1 MSSSVGPR
9 GPRPPTVPPPMH
21 ELPDLSHL
29 TEEERN
35 IIMAVMDRQKEEEE
49 KEEAMLKRLHQ
60 QFESYKEQVRK
71 IGEEARRYQGEHKDD
86 APTCGICHKTKFADG
101 CGHLCSYCRTKF
113 CARCGGRVSLRSNN
127 EDKVYRNT
135 VSTHCGSHST
145 VPVRV
150 MWVCNLCRK
159 QQEILTKS
167 GAWFFGSGPQPSPS
181 QDGALSDTATGGSSD
196 APREKKARLQERSR
210 SQTPLSTAAAS
221 SQEISSSSVQSDHR
235 KGAEV
240 SQLAMG
246 LDQKQVSSRSRSEPP
261 RERKKTILVSDQ
273 NGKGI
278 KSERKRVPKSSLQKE
293 GPTDDRERK
302 ERHEG
307 RRLEKGKSQDYPDL
321 QEKLEEGKV
330 PDDEKQR
337 KEDEYHTR
345 YRSDP
350 NLARYPVK
358 PHPEEQQMRM
368 HAKVSKAR
376 HERRHSDVAL
386 PHTEME
392 EAEVPENKLG
402 KRSQLQGT
410 QDRKSLVET
419 QRSYSIDR
427 TGDVRISVSK
437 QLTNHSPPTP
447 RHSPVPI
454 EHVEYKNHD
463 SFKKQSRLDPSSAI
477 LMRKAKREKMETM
490 LRNDSLSSDQ
500 SESVRPSPPKPHR
513 AKRGG
518 KKRQMSVSSSE
529 EEGASTPEYTSC
541 EDVEIESESVSEKGD
556 LDYYW
561 LDPATWHSRETS
573 PISSHPVTW
582 QPSKEGDRL
591 IGRVILNKRTTMPKE
606 SGALLGLKV
615 VGGKMTEL
623 GRLGAFITK
632 VKKGSLADVVGH
644 LRAGDEVLEWNGK
657 PLPGA
662 TNEEVY
668 NIILESKSEPQVEI
682 IVSRPIGHFH
692 QFHSLN
698 SLRHLH
704 KNYYDIPRIPE
715 TSHPPLESSSS
726 SFESQKMERPSIS
739 VISPTSPGALRDAP
753 QVLPGQLSVKL
764 WYDKVGHQLIVNV
777 LQATDLPARVD
788 GRPRNPYVK
797 MYFLPD
803 RSDKSKRRTKTV
815 KKSLE
820 PKWNQTFLYSHVH
833 RRDFR
838 ERMLEITVWD
848 QPRVQEEE
856 SEFLGEILIEL
867 ETALLD
873 DEPHWYK
880 LQTHDESSL
889 PLPQPSPFM
898 PRRHVHGGESTS
910 KKLQRSRPISDSDI
924 SDYDVDDGIGV
935 VPPVGYRSSTRESKS
950 TTLTVPEQQR
960 TTHHRSRSVS
970 PHRGDDQGR
979 TRSRL
984 PNVPLQRSL
993 DEIHQMRRSRSPT
1006 RHHDAS
1012 RIPVDYRSRDM
1023 DSQYLSDQESELL
1036 MLPRAK
1042 RGRSAEC
1049 LHTISELQ
1057 PSLDRARSAS
1067 TNCLRPDT
1075 SLHSPERERGRW
1087 SPSLERRR
1095 PTSPR
1100 IHIQHASPED
1110 DRTRTLDSCIPKQDS
1125 VDHLSAKPGAAQRQ
1139 SRKVER
1145 YSSQKQTRKTSATET
1160 ERGLLPCLSRRGLP
1174 TPRTTEQ
1181 PVIRGKH
1188 HARSRSSE
1196 HSSIRPLCSVHHL
1209 APGGSAPPSPLLT
1222 RIHQQGSP
1230 TQSPPADT
1238 SFGSRRGRQLPQ
1250 VPVRSGSIEQEQ
1262 ETFNSST
1269 KASLVV
1275 EERTRQMK
1283 MKVHRYN
1290 QTSGS
1295 GSSQEHERD
1304 QYTKYNIQTDQYRS
1318 CDNVSAKSSDSD
1330 VSDVSAI
1337 SRTSSASRLSSTSF
1351 MSEQSER
1358 PRGRIST
1365 FTPKMQGRRM
1375 GTSGRITKSTSVSGE
1390 MYKLEHNDGSQS
1402 DTAVG
1407 TVGTGGKKRRSS
1419 LSAKV
1424 VAIVSR
1430 RSRSTSQLSQ
1440 TEAGNKKLKSTI
1452 QRSTETGMAAE
1463 MRSRMVR
1470 QPSRESTDGSIN
1482 SYSSEGNLIFPGV
1495 RLGADSQFSDFLDGL
1510 GPAQLVGRQTLATP
1524 AMGDIQIGMVDKK
1537 GQLEV
1542 EVIRARG
1549 LTQKPGSKSTPAPY
1563 VKVYLLE
1570 NGACIAKKKTR
1581 IARKTLDPLYQQTL
1595 VFDESPQ
1602 GKVLQVIVWG
1612 DYGRMD
1618 HKCFMGVAQILLE
1631 ELDLSSV
1638 VIGWY
1643 KLFPPSSLVDPTLTP
1658 LTRRASQSSLE
1669 SSTGPPCIRS

>member
-1 MSSSVGPR
+1 MCAPGIHVSSEGWEEVRSV
-9 GPRPPTVPPPMH
+9 
-21 ELPDLSHL
+21 DS
-29 TEEERN
+29 EERT
-35 IIMAVMDRQKEEEE
+35 I
-49 KEEAMLKRLHQ
+49 
-60 QFESYKEQVRK
+60 
-71 IGEEARRYQGEHKDD
+71 EARRG
-86 APTCGICHKTKFADG
+86 
-101 CGHLCSYCRTKF
+101 
-113 CARCGGRVSLRSNN
+113 
-127 EDKVYRNT
+127 
-135 VSTHCGSHST
+135 
-145 VPVRV
+145 
-150 MWVCNLCRK
+150 
-159 QQEILTKS
+159 
-167 GAWFFGSGPQPSPS
+167 
-181 QDGALSDTATGGSSD
+181 
-196 APREKKARLQERSR
+196 
-210 SQTPLSTAAAS
+210 
-221 SQEISSSSVQSDHR
+221 
-235 KGAEV
+235 
-240 SQLAMG
+240 
-246 LDQKQVSSRSRSEPP
+246 
-261 RERKKTILVSDQ
+261 
-273 NGKGI
+273 
-278 KSERKRVPKSSLQKE
+278 
-293 GPTDDRERK
+293 
-302 ERHEG
+302 
-307 RRLEKGKSQDYPDL
+307 
-321 QEKLEEGKV
+321 
-330 PDDEKQR
+330 
-337 KEDEYHTR
+337 
-345 YRSDP
+345 
-350 NLARYPVK
+350 
-358 PHPEEQQMRM
+358 
-368 HAKVSKAR
+368 
-376 HERRHSDVAL
+376 VA
-386 PHTEME
+386 
-392 EAEVPENKLG
+392 
-402 KRSQLQGT
+402 
-410 QDRKSLVET
+410 
-419 QRSYSIDR
+419 
-427 TGDVRISVSK
+427 
-437 QLTNHSPPTP
+437 
-447 RHSPVPI
+447 
-454 EHVEYKNHD
+454 
-463 SFKKQSRLDPSSAI
+463 
-477 LMRKAKREKMETM
+477 
-490 LRNDSLSSDQ
+490 
-500 SESVRPSPPKPHR
+500 
-513 AKRGG
+513 
-518 KKRQMSVSSSE
+518 
-529 EEGASTPEYTSC
+529 
-541 EDVEIESESVSEKGD
+541 GD

-615 VGGKMTEL
+615 VGGKMTDL

-682 IVSRPIGHFH
+682 IVSRPIG
-692 QFHSLN
+692 
-698 SLRHLH
+698 
-704 KNYYDIPRIPE
+704 DIPRIPE
-715 TSHPPLESSSS
+715 SSHPPLESSSS

-739 VISPTSPGALRDAP
+739 VISPTSPGALKDAP

-815 KKSLE
+815 KKILE
-820 PKWNQTFLYSHVH
+820 PKWNQTFVYSHVH

-898 PRRHVHGGESTS
+898 PRRHIHGESSS
-910 KKLQRSRPISDSDI
+910 KKLQRSQRISDSDI
-924 SDYDVDDGIGV
+924 SDYEVDDGIGV
-935 VPPVGYRSSTRESKS
+935 VPPVGYRSSARESKS

-970 PHRGDDQGR
+970 PHRGNDQGKP
-979 TRSRL
+979 RSRL

-993 DEIHQMRRSRSPT
+993 DEIHPTRRSRSPT

-1012 RIPVDYRSRDM
+1012 RSPVDHRARDV
-1023 DSQYLSDQESELL
+1023 DSQYLSEQDSELL

-1049 LHTISELQ
+1049 LHTTSELQ
-1057 PSLDRARSAS
+1057 PFLDRARSAS

-1075 SLHSPERERGRW
+1075 SLHSPERERMHR
-1087 SPSLERRR
+1087 
-1095 PTSPR
+1095 
-1100 IHIQHASPED
+1100 
-1110 DRTRTLDSCIPKQDS
+1110 
-1125 VDHLSAKPGAAQRQ
+1125 QR
-1139 SRKVER
+1139 
-1145 YSSQKQTRKTSATET
+1145 
-1160 ERGLLPCLSRRGLP
+1160 
-1174 TPRTTEQ
+1174 
-1181 PVIRGKH
+1181 
-1188 HARSRSSE
+1188 
-1196 HSSIRPLCSVHHL
+1196 
-1209 APGGSAPPSPLLT
+1209 
-1222 RIHQQGSP
+1222 SP

-1238 SFGSRRGRQLPQ
+1238 SFSSRRGRQLPQ

-1262 ETFNSST
+1262 EKYNSST

-1283 MKVHRYN
+1283 MKVHRFK
-1290 QTSGS
+1290 QTTGS
-1295 GSSQEHERD
+1295 GSSQELDRE
-1304 QYTKYNIQTDQYRS
+1304 QYSKYNIHKDQYRS

-1358 PRGRIST
+1358 PRGRISS

-1375 GTSGRITKSTSVSGE
+1375 GTSGRVIMKSTSVSGE
-1390 MYKLEHNDGSQS
+1390 MYILEHNDGSQS

-1407 TVGTGGKKRRSS
+1407 TVGAGGKKRRSS

-1440 TEAGNKKLKSTI
+1440 TESGHKKLKSTI

-1463 MRSRMVR
+1463 MRKMVR

-1524 AMGDIQIGMVDKK
+1524 AMGDIQIGMEDKK

-1542 EVIRARG
+1542 EVIRARS

-1581 IARKTLDPLYQQTL
+1581 IARKTLDPLYQQSL

-1631 ELDLSSV
+1631 ELDLSSM

>member
-1 MSSSVGPR
+1 MSSAVGPR
-9 GPRPPTVPPPMH
+9 GPRPPTVPPPMP

-35 IIMAVMDRQKEEEE
+35 IILAVMDRQKEEEE
-49 KEEAMLKRLHQ
+49 KEEAMLKCVVRDMVKPAACKAPRNVEHQPHQPPPRLHQ

-127 EDKVYRNT
+127 EDKV
-135 VSTHCGSHST
+135 
-145 VPVRV
+145 V

-167 GAWFFGSGPQPSPS
+167 GAWFFGSGPQQPS
-181 QDGALSDTATGGSSD
+181 QDGTLSDTATGAGSE

-210 SQTPLSTAAAS
+210 SQTPLSSAAAS
-221 SQEISSSSVQSDHR
+221 AQDQAAPGAQMDR
-235 KGAEV
+235 TKGAEPAP
-240 SQLAMG
+240 QAG
-246 LDQKQVSSRSRSEPP
+246 GPEQKQASSRSRSEPP
-261 RERKKTILVSDQ
+261 RDRKKTPGLAEQ
-273 NGKGI
+273 NGKGAP
-278 KSERKRVPKSSLQKE
+278 KSERKRAPRTSAPPAE
-293 GPTDDRERK
+293 APAEERERK
-302 ERHEG
+302 ERRES
-307 RRLEKGKSQDYPDL
+307 RRLEKGRSQDYSVVP
-321 QEKLEEGKV
+321 EKREEGPV
-330 PDDEKQR
+330 AEAEKQR
-337 KEDEYHTR
+337 KEEEYQTR

-350 NLARYPVK
+350 NLARYPVQ
-358 PHPEEQQMRM
+358 PPPEEQQMRM
-368 HAKVSKAR
+368 HARVSRAR
-376 HERRHSDVAL
+376 HERRHSDVSL
-386 PHTEME
+386 PRTE
-392 EAEVPENKLG
+392 AAAGPEG
-402 KRSQLQGT
+402 RPGP
-410 QDRKSLVET
+410 RAPHAA
-419 QRSYSIDR
+419 R
-427 TGDVRISVSK
+427 G
-437 QLTNHSPPTP
+437 SPPASP
-447 RHSPVPI
+447 RAYSAERTAEARAPGAPPLADPSPPAPRPGPGPA
-454 EHVEYKNHD
+454 EAPEPLR
-463 SFKKQSRLDPSSAI
+463 KQSRLDPGSAV
-477 LMRKAKREKMETM
+477 LVRKAKREKVETM

-518 KKRQMSVSSSE
+518 KRRQMSVSSSE
-529 EEGASTPEYTSC
+529 EEGVSTPEYTSC
-541 EDVEIESESVSEKGD
+541 EDVELESESVSEKGD

-615 VGGKMTEL
+615 VGGKMTDL

-682 IVSRPIGHFH
+682 IVSRPIG
-692 QFHSLN
+692 
-698 SLRHLH
+698 
-704 KNYYDIPRIPE
+704 DIPRIPE
-715 TSHPPLESSSS
+715 SSHPPLESSSS

-739 VISPTSPGALRDAP
+739 VISPTSPGALKDAP

-777 LQATDLPARVD
+777 LQATDLPPRVD

-815 KKSLE
+815 KKVLE
-820 PKWNQTFLYSHVH
+820 PKWNQTFVYSHVH

-898 PRRHVHGGESTS
+898 PRRHPHGESAS
-910 KKLQRSRPISDSDI
+910 KKLQRSQRISDSDM
-924 SDYDVDDGIGV
+924 SDYEVDDAIGV
-935 VPPVGYRSSTRESKS
+935 VPPVGYRSSTRESKPS
-950 TTLTVPEQQR
+950 TLTVPEQQR

-979 TRSRL
+979 PRSRL

-993 DEIHQMRRSRSPT
+993 DEIHPTRRSRSPT
-1006 RHHDAS
+1006 RHRDAS
-1012 RIPVDYRSRDM
+1012 RSPIDQRIREV
-1023 DSQYLSDQESELL
+1023 DSQCLSEQ
-1036 MLPRAK
+1036 
-1042 RGRSAEC
+1042 
-1049 LHTISELQ
+1049 
-1057 PSLDRARSAS
+1057 DR
-1067 TNCLRPDT
+1067 
-1075 SLHSPERERGRW
+1075 H
-1087 SPSLERRR
+1087 
-1095 PTSPR
+1095 
-1100 IHIQHASPED
+1100 
-1110 DRTRTLDSCIPKQDS
+1110 
-1125 VDHLSAKPGAAQRQ
+1125 
-1139 SRKVER
+1139 SRKSER
-1145 YSSQKQTRKTSATET
+1145 SSLQSQTRKGTASDA
-1160 ERGLLPCLSRRGLP
+1160 ERTHR
-1174 TPRTTEQ
+1174 Q
-1181 PVIRGKH
+1181 V
-1188 HARSRSSE
+1188 
-1196 HSSIRPLCSVHHL
+1196 
-1209 APGGSAPPSPLLT
+1209 
-1222 RIHQQGSP
+1222 SP
-1230 TQSPPADT
+1230 TRSPPTDAAF
-1238 SFGSRRGRQLPQ
+1238 SSRRGRQLPQ
-1250 VPVRSGSIEQEQ
+1250 VPVRSGSIEQE
-1262 ETFNSST
+1262 
-1269 KASLVV
+1269 
-1275 EERTRQMK
+1275 
-1283 MKVHRYN
+1283 
-1290 QTSGS
+1290 SG
-1295 GSSQEHERD
+1295 H
-1304 QYTKYNIQTDQYRS
+1304 
-1318 CDNVSAKSSDSD
+1318 
-1330 VSDVSAI
+1330 
-1337 SRTSSASRLSSTSF
+1337 
-1351 MSEQSER
+1351 
-1358 PRGRIST
+1358 
-1365 FTPKMQGRRM
+1365 
-1375 GTSGRITKSTSVSGE
+1375 
-1390 MYKLEHNDGSQS
+1390 
-1402 DTAVG
+1402 
-1407 TVGTGGKKRRSS
+1407 
-1419 LSAKV
+1419 
-1424 VAIVSR
+1424 
-1430 RSRSTSQLSQ
+1430 
-1440 TEAGNKKLKSTI
+1440 KKLKSTI

-1463 MRSRMVR
+1463 MRKMVR

-1524 AMGDIQIGMVDKK
+1524 AMGDIQIGMEDKK

-1542 EVIRARG
+1542 EVIRARS

-1581 IARKTLDPLYQQTL
+1581 IARKTLDPLYQQSL

-1631 ELDLSSV
+1631 ELDLSSM

>member
-1 MSSSVGPR
+1 MCAPGIHVSSEGWEEVRSV
-9 GPRPPTVPPPMH
+9 
-21 ELPDLSHL
+21 DS
-29 TEEERN
+29 EERT
-35 IIMAVMDRQKEEEE
+35 I
-49 KEEAMLKRLHQ
+49 
-60 QFESYKEQVRK
+60 
-71 IGEEARRYQGEHKDD
+71 EARRG
-86 APTCGICHKTKFADG
+86 
-101 CGHLCSYCRTKF
+101 
-113 CARCGGRVSLRSNN
+113 
-127 EDKVYRNT
+127 
-135 VSTHCGSHST
+135 
-145 VPVRV
+145 
-150 MWVCNLCRK
+150 
-159 QQEILTKS
+159 
-167 GAWFFGSGPQPSPS
+167 
-181 QDGALSDTATGGSSD
+181 
-196 APREKKARLQERSR
+196 
-210 SQTPLSTAAAS
+210 
-221 SQEISSSSVQSDHR
+221 
-235 KGAEV
+235 
-240 SQLAMG
+240 
-246 LDQKQVSSRSRSEPP
+246 
-261 RERKKTILVSDQ
+261 
-273 NGKGI
+273 
-278 KSERKRVPKSSLQKE
+278 
-293 GPTDDRERK
+293 
-302 ERHEG
+302 
-307 RRLEKGKSQDYPDL
+307 
-321 QEKLEEGKV
+321 
-330 PDDEKQR
+330 
-337 KEDEYHTR
+337 
-345 YRSDP
+345 
-350 NLARYPVK
+350 
-358 PHPEEQQMRM
+358 
-368 HAKVSKAR
+368 
-376 HERRHSDVAL
+376 VA
-386 PHTEME
+386 
-392 EAEVPENKLG
+392 
-402 KRSQLQGT
+402 
-410 QDRKSLVET
+410 
-419 QRSYSIDR
+419 
-427 TGDVRISVSK
+427 
-437 QLTNHSPPTP
+437 
-447 RHSPVPI
+447 
-454 EHVEYKNHD
+454 
-463 SFKKQSRLDPSSAI
+463 
-477 LMRKAKREKMETM
+477 
-490 LRNDSLSSDQ
+490 
-500 SESVRPSPPKPHR
+500 
-513 AKRGG
+513 
-518 KKRQMSVSSSE
+518 
-529 EEGASTPEYTSC
+529 
-541 EDVEIESESVSEKGD
+541 GD

-615 VGGKMTEL
+615 VGGKMTDL

-682 IVSRPIGHFH
+682 IVSRPIG
-692 QFHSLN
+692 
-698 SLRHLH
+698 
-704 KNYYDIPRIPE
+704 DIPRIPE
-715 TSHPPLESSSS
+715 SSHPPLESSSS

-739 VISPTSPGALRDAP
+739 VISPTSPGALKDAP

-815 KKSLE
+815 KKILE
-820 PKWNQTFLYSHVH
+820 PKWNQTFVYSHVH

-898 PRRHVHGGESTS
+898 PRRHIHGESSS
-910 KKLQRSRPISDSDI
+910 KKLQRSQRISDSDI
-924 SDYDVDDGIGV
+924 SDYEVDDGIGV
-935 VPPVGYRSSTRESKS
+935 VPPGYRSSARESKS

-970 PHRGDDQGR
+970 PHRGNDQGKP
-979 TRSRL
+979 RSRL

-993 DEIHQMRRSRSPT
+993 DEIHPTRRSRSPT

-1012 RIPVDYRSRDM
+1012 RSPVDHRARDV
-1023 DSQYLSDQESELL
+1023 DSQYLSEQDSELL

-1049 LHTISELQ
+1049 LHTTSELQ
-1057 PSLDRARSAS
+1057 PFLDRARSAS

-1087 SPSLERRR
+1087 SPSLDRRR
-1095 PTSPR
+1095 PPSPR
-1100 IHIQHASPED
+1100 IQIQHASPEN
-1110 DRTRTLDSCIPKQDS
+1110 DR
-1125 VDHLSAKPGAAQRQ
+1125 H
-1139 SRKVER
+1139 SRKSER
-1145 YSSQKQTRKTSATET
+1145 SSIQKQTRKSTTSDA
-1160 ERGLLPCLSRRGLP
+1160 ERMHRQR
-1174 TPRTTEQ
+1174 
-1181 PVIRGKH
+1181 
-1188 HARSRSSE
+1188 
-1196 HSSIRPLCSVHHL
+1196 
-1209 APGGSAPPSPLLT
+1209 
-1222 RIHQQGSP
+1222 SP

-1238 SFGSRRGRQLPQ
+1238 SFSSRRGRQLPQ
-1250 VPVRSGSIEQEQ
+1250 VPVRSGSIEQE
-1262 ETFNSST
+1262 
-1269 KASLVV
+1269 
-1275 EERTRQMK
+1275 
-1283 MKVHRYN
+1283 
-1290 QTSGS
+1290 SG
-1295 GSSQEHERD
+1295 H
-1304 QYTKYNIQTDQYRS
+1304 
-1318 CDNVSAKSSDSD
+1318 
-1330 VSDVSAI
+1330 
-1337 SRTSSASRLSSTSF
+1337 
-1351 MSEQSER
+1351 
-1358 PRGRIST
+1358 
-1365 FTPKMQGRRM
+1365 
-1375 GTSGRITKSTSVSGE
+1375 
-1390 MYKLEHNDGSQS
+1390 
-1402 DTAVG
+1402 
-1407 TVGTGGKKRRSS
+1407 
-1419 LSAKV
+1419 
-1424 VAIVSR
+1424 
-1430 RSRSTSQLSQ
+1430 
-1440 TEAGNKKLKSTI
+1440 KKLKSTI

-1463 MRSRMVR
+1463 MRKMVR

-1524 AMGDIQIGMVDKK
+1524 AMGDIQIGMEDKK

-1542 EVIRARG
+1542 EVIRARS

-1581 IARKTLDPLYQQTL
+1581 IARKTLDPLYQQSL

-1631 ELDLSSV
+1631 ELDLSSM

>member
-1 MSSSVGPR
+1 MR
-9 GPRPPTVPPPMH
+9 
-21 ELPDLSHL
+21 
-29 TEEERN
+29 
-35 IIMAVMDRQKEEEE
+35 AVN
-49 KEEAMLKRLHQ
+49 
-60 QFESYKEQVRK
+60 S
-71 IGEEARRYQGEHKDD
+71 
-86 APTCGICHKTKFADG
+86 
-101 CGHLCSYCRTKF
+101 
-113 CARCGGRVSLRSNN
+113 
-127 EDKVYRNT
+127 
-135 VSTHCGSHST
+135 
-145 VPVRV
+145 
-150 MWVCNLCRK
+150 
-159 QQEILTKS
+159 
-167 GAWFFGSGPQPSPS
+167 
-181 QDGALSDTATGGSSD
+181 
-196 APREKKARLQERSR
+196 
-210 SQTPLSTAAAS
+210 
-221 SQEISSSSVQSDHR
+221 
-235 KGAEV
+235 
-240 SQLAMG
+240 
-246 LDQKQVSSRSRSEPP
+246 
-261 RERKKTILVSDQ
+261 
-273 NGKGI
+273 
-278 KSERKRVPKSSLQKE
+278 KE
-293 GPTDDRERK
+293 G
-302 ERHEG
+302 
-307 RRLEKGKSQDYPDL
+307 S
-321 QEKLEEGKV
+321 V
-330 PDDEKQR
+330 
-337 KEDEYHTR
+337 
-345 YRSDP
+345 
-350 NLARYPVK
+350 
-358 PHPEEQQMRM
+358 
-368 HAKVSKAR
+368 
-376 HERRHSDVAL
+376 
-386 PHTEME
+386 
-392 EAEVPENKLG
+392 EAW
-402 KRSQLQGT
+402 
-410 QDRKSLVET
+410 
-419 QRSYSIDR
+419 R
-427 TGDVRISVSK
+427 TG
-437 QLTNHSPPTP
+437 
-447 RHSPVPI
+447 
-454 EHVEYKNHD
+454 
-463 SFKKQSRLDPSSAI
+463 A
-477 LMRKAKREKMETM
+477 
-490 LRNDSLSSDQ
+490 
-500 SESVRPSPPKPHR
+500 
-513 AKRGG
+513 
-518 KKRQMSVSSSE
+518 
-529 EEGASTPEYTSC
+529 
-541 EDVEIESESVSEKGD
+541 GD

-615 VGGKMTEL
+615 VGGKMTDL

-682 IVSRPIGHFH
+682 IVSRPIG
-692 QFHSLN
+692 
-698 SLRHLH
+698 
-704 KNYYDIPRIPE
+704 DIPRIPE
-715 TSHPPLESSSS
+715 SSHPPLESSSS

-739 VISPTSPGALRDAP
+739 VISPTSPGALKDAP

-777 LQATDLPARVD
+777 LQATDLPPRVD

-815 KKSLE
+815 KKVLE
-820 PKWNQTFLYSHVH
+820 PKWNQTFVYSHVH

-898 PRRHVHGGESTS
+898 PRRHPHGESAS
-910 KKLQRSRPISDSDI
+910 KKLQRSQRISDSDM
-924 SDYDVDDGIGV
+924 SDYEVDDAIGV
-935 VPPVGYRSSTRESKS
+935 VPPGYRSSTRESKPS
-950 TTLTVPEQQR
+950 TLTVPEQQR

-979 TRSRL
+979 PRSRL

-993 DEIHQMRRSRSPT
+993 DEIHPTRRSRSPT
-1006 RHHDAS
+1006 RHRDAS
-1012 RIPVDYRSRDM
+1012 RSPIDQRIREV
-1023 DSQYLSDQESELL
+1023 DSQCLSEQ
-1036 MLPRAK
+1036 
-1042 RGRSAEC
+1042 
-1049 LHTISELQ
+1049 
-1057 PSLDRARSAS
+1057 DRTHR
-1067 TNCLRPDT
+1067 
-1075 SLHSPERERGRW
+1075 
-1087 SPSLERRR
+1087 
-1095 PTSPR
+1095 
-1100 IHIQHASPED
+1100 QASP
-1110 DRTRTLDSCIPKQDS
+1110 TR
-1125 VDHLSAKPGAAQRQ
+1125 
-1139 SRKVER
+1139 
-1145 YSSQKQTRKTSATET
+1145 
-1160 ERGLLPCLSRRGLP
+1160 
-1174 TPRTTEQ
+1174 
-1181 PVIRGKH
+1181 
-1188 HARSRSSE
+1188 
-1196 HSSIRPLCSVHHL
+1196 
-1209 APGGSAPPSPLLT
+1209 
-1222 RIHQQGSP
+1222 
-1230 TQSPPADT
+1230 SPPTDAAF
-1238 SFGSRRGRQLPQ
+1238 SSRRGRQLPQ
-1250 VPVRSGSIEQEQ
+1250 VPVRSGSIEQ
-1262 ETFNSST
+1262 
-1269 KASLVV
+1269 ASLVV

-1283 MKVHRYN
+1283 MKVHRFK
-1290 QTSGS
+1290 QTTGS
-1295 GSSQEHERD
+1295 GSSQELDRE
-1304 QYTKYNIQTDQYRS
+1304 QYSKYSAHTDQYRS
-1318 CDNVSAKSSDSD
+1318 CDNVSARSSDSD
-1330 VSDVSAI
+1330 VSDASAV

-1351 MSEQSER
+1351 LSEQSER
-1358 PRGRIST
+1358 PRGRI
-1365 FTPKMQGRRM
+1365 RRM
-1375 GTSGRITKSTSVSGE
+1375 GTSGRAITKSTSMSGE
-1390 MYKLEHNDGSQS
+1390 MYTLEHNDGSQS

-1407 TVGTGGKKRRSS
+1407 TVGAGGKKRRSS

-1440 TEAGNKKLKSTI
+1440 TESGHKKLKSTI

-1463 MRSRMVR
+1463 MRKMVR

-1524 AMGDIQIGMVDKK
+1524 AMGDIQIGMEDKK

-1542 EVIRARG
+1542 EVIRARS

-1581 IARKTLDPLYQQTL
+1581 IARKTLDPLYQQSL

-1631 ELDLSSV
+1631 ELDLSSM

>member
-9 GPRPPTVPPPMH
+9 GPRPPTVPPPMQ

-127 EDKVYRNT
+127 
-135 VSTHCGSHST
+135 
-145 VPVRV
+145 V

-210 SQTPLSTAAAS
+210 SQTPLSTATAS
-221 SQEISSSSVQSDHR
+221 SQEISSSVQSDRR

-240 SQLAMG
+240 SQPAMG

-261 RERKKTILVSDQ
+261 RERKKTILASDQ
-273 NGKGI
+273 NGKGL

-293 GPTDDRERK
+293 GPADDRERK

-321 QEKLEEGKV
+321 PEKLEEGKV

-392 EAEVPENKLG
+392 EAEVLENKLG

-682 IVSRPIGHFH
+682 IVSRPIG
-692 QFHSLN
+692 
-698 SLRHLH
+698 
-704 KNYYDIPRIPE
+704 DIPRIPE

-777 LQATDLPARVD
+777 LQATDLPPRVD

-820 PKWNQTFLYSHVH
+820 PKWNQTFIYSHVH

-935 VPPVGYRSSTRESKS
+935 VPPGYRSSTRESKS

-984 PNVPLQRSL
+984 PHVPLQRSL

-1012 RIPVDYRSRDM
+1012 RTSVDYRSRDM

-1049 LHTISELQ
+1049 LHTISSIRHYKTLPPKMPLLENGTHWNLYSSTLPACAKTKSVIRQDISVLRDCLNSQIPKFGDDQLVSELQ

-1110 DRTRTLDSCIPKQDS
+1110 DRTRTLESCIPEQDS

-1145 YSSQKQTRKTSATET
+1145 YSSQKQTRKGSATET
-1160 ERGLLPCLSRRGLP
+1160 ER
-1174 TPRTTEQ
+1174 
-1181 PVIRGKH
+1181 VY
-1188 HARSRSSE
+1188 
-1196 HSSIRPLCSVHHL
+1196 
-1209 APGGSAPPSPLLT
+1209 
-1222 RIHQQGSP
+1222 QQRSP

-1238 SFGSRRGRQLPQ
+1238 SFSSRRGRQLPQ

-1262 ETFNSST
+1262 ETLYSST

-1275 EERTRQMK
+1275 EERARQMK

-1295 GSSQEHERD
+1295 GSSQEHERE

-1407 TVGTGGKKRRSS
+1407 MVGTGGKKRRSS
-1419 LSAKV
+1419 FSAKV

-1440 TEAGNKKLKSTI
+1440 TESGNKKLKSTI

-1570 NGACIAKKKTR
+1570 NGTCIAKKKTR

>member
-1 MSSSVGPR
+1 MCAPGTPGSPG
-9 GPRPPTVPPPMH
+9 GW
-21 ELPDLSHL
+21 
-29 TEEERN
+29 EE
-35 IIMAVMDRQKEEEE
+35 
-49 KEEAMLKRLHQ
+49 
-60 QFESYKEQVRK
+60 VR
-71 IGEEARRYQGEHKDD
+71 
-86 APTCGICHKTKFADG
+86 
-101 CGHLCSYCRTKF
+101 
-113 CARCGGRVSLRSNN
+113 
-127 EDKVYRNT
+127 
-135 VSTHCGSHST
+135 
-145 VPVRV
+145 
-150 MWVCNLCRK
+150 
-159 QQEILTKS
+159 
-167 GAWFFGSGPQPSPS
+167 
-181 QDGALSDTATGGSSD
+181 
-196 APREKKARLQERSR
+196 
-210 SQTPLSTAAAS
+210 
-221 SQEISSSSVQSDHR
+221 
-235 KGAEV
+235 
-240 SQLAMG
+240 
-246 LDQKQVSSRSRSEPP
+246 
-261 RERKKTILVSDQ
+261 
-273 NGKGI
+273 
-278 KSERKRVPKSSLQKE
+278 
-293 GPTDDRERK
+293 
-302 ERHEG
+302 
-307 RRLEKGKSQDYPDL
+307 
-321 QEKLEEGKV
+321 
-330 PDDEKQR
+330 
-337 KEDEYHTR
+337 
-345 YRSDP
+345 
-350 NLARYPVK
+350 
-358 PHPEEQQMRM
+358 
-368 HAKVSKAR
+368 
-376 HERRHSDVAL
+376 
-386 PHTEME
+386 
-392 EAEVPENKLG
+392 
-402 KRSQLQGT
+402 
-410 QDRKSLVET
+410 
-419 QRSYSIDR
+419 SID
-427 TGDVRISVSK
+427 
-437 QLTNHSPPTP
+437 
-447 RHSPVPI
+447 
-454 EHVEYKNHD
+454 
-463 SFKKQSRLDPSSAI
+463 
-477 LMRKAKREKMETM
+477 
-490 LRNDSLSSDQ
+490 
-500 SESVRPSPPKPHR
+500 
-513 AKRGG
+513 
-518 KKRQMSVSSSE
+518 SE
-529 EEGASTPEYTSC
+529 EEAIQARRAGT
-541 EDVEIESESVSEKGD
+541 GD

-615 VGGKMTEL
+615 VGGKMTDL

-682 IVSRPIGHFH
+682 IVSRPIG
-692 QFHSLN
+692 
-698 SLRHLH
+698 
-704 KNYYDIPRIPE
+704 DIPRIPE
-715 TSHPPLESSSS
+715 SSHPPLESSSS

-739 VISPTSPGALRDAP
+739 VISPTSPGALKDAP

-777 LQATDLPARVD
+777 LQAADLPSRVD

-815 KKSLE
+815 KKVLE
-820 PKWNQTFLYSHVH
+820 PKWNQTFVYSHVH

-898 PRRHVHGGESTS
+898 PRRHIHGESSS
-910 KKLQRSRPISDSDI
+910 KKLQRSQRISDSDI
-924 SDYDVDDGIGV
+924 SDYEVDDGIGV
-935 VPPVGYRSSTRESKS
+935 VPPGYRPSAREGKS

-979 TRSRL
+979 PRSRL

-993 DEIHQMRRSRSPT
+993 DEIHPTRRSRSPT

-1012 RIPVDYRSRDM
+1012 RIPVDHRSRDV
-1023 DSQYLSDQESELL
+1023 DSQYLSEQDSELL

-1049 LHTISELQ
+1049 LHTTSELQ

-1075 SLHSPERERGRW
+1075 SLHSPERERTHR
-1087 SPSLERRR
+1087 
-1095 PTSPR
+1095 
-1100 IHIQHASPED
+1100 
-1110 DRTRTLDSCIPKQDS
+1110 
-1125 VDHLSAKPGAAQRQ
+1125 
-1139 SRKVER
+1139 
-1145 YSSQKQTRKTSATET
+1145 
-1160 ERGLLPCLSRRGLP
+1160 
-1174 TPRTTEQ
+1174 
-1181 PVIRGKH
+1181 
-1188 HARSRSSE
+1188 
-1196 HSSIRPLCSVHHL
+1196 
-1209 APGGSAPPSPLLT
+1209 
-1222 RIHQQGSP
+1222 QGSP
-1230 TQSPPADT
+1230 PHSPPADPT
-1238 SFGSRRGRQLPQ
+1238 FGSRRGRQLPQ
-1250 VPVRSGSIEQEQ
+1250 VPVRSGSIEQE
-1262 ETFNSST
+1262 
-1269 KASLVV
+1269 
-1275 EERTRQMK
+1275 
-1283 MKVHRYN
+1283 
-1290 QTSGS
+1290 SG
-1295 GSSQEHERD
+1295 H
-1304 QYTKYNIQTDQYRS
+1304 
-1318 CDNVSAKSSDSD
+1318 
-1330 VSDVSAI
+1330 
-1337 SRTSSASRLSSTSF
+1337 
-1351 MSEQSER
+1351 
-1358 PRGRIST
+1358 
-1365 FTPKMQGRRM
+1365 
-1375 GTSGRITKSTSVSGE
+1375 
-1390 MYKLEHNDGSQS
+1390 
-1402 DTAVG
+1402 
-1407 TVGTGGKKRRSS
+1407 
-1419 LSAKV
+1419 
-1424 VAIVSR
+1424 
-1430 RSRSTSQLSQ
+1430 
-1440 TEAGNKKLKSTI
+1440 KKLKSTI

-1463 MRSRMVR
+1463 MRKMVR

-1524 AMGDIQIGMVDKK
+1524 AMGDIQIGMEDKK

-1542 EVIRARG
+1542 EVIRARS

-1581 IARKTLDPLYQQTL
+1581 IARKTLDPLYQQSL

-1631 ELDLSSV
+1631 ELDLSSM

>member
-9 GPRPPTVPPPMH
+9 GPRPPTVPPPMQ

-127 EDKVYRNT
+127 EDKV
-135 VSTHCGSHST
+135 
-145 VPVRV
+145 V

-181 QDGALSDTATGGSSD
+181 QDGTLSDTATGASSD
-196 APREKKARLQERSR
+196 VPREKKARLQERSR
-210 SQTPLSTAAAS
+210 SQTPLSTATAS
-221 SQEISSSSVQSDHR
+221 PQETTPSSVQSDRR

-240 SQLAMG
+240 SQPAMG

-261 RERKKTILVSDQ
+261 RERKKTLLASDQ
-273 NGKGI
+273 NGKGV
-278 KSERKRVPKSSLQKE
+278 KSERKRVPKSSVQKE
-293 GPTDDRERK
+293 GPADDRERK
-302 ERHEG
+302 ERHES
-307 RRLEKGKSQDYPDL
+307 RRLEKVKSQDYPDL
-321 QEKLEEGKV
+321 PEKLEEGKV

-350 NLARYPVK
+350 NLARYPIK

-392 EAEVPENKLG
+392 EAEVPENNLG

-682 IVSRPIGHFH
+682 IVSRPIG
-692 QFHSLN
+692 
-698 SLRHLH
+698 
-704 KNYYDIPRIPE
+704 DIPRIPE
-715 TSHPPLESSSS
+715 SSHPPLESSSS

-777 LQATDLPARVD
+777 LQATDLPPRVD

-898 PRRHVHGGESTS
+898 PRRHVHGGESSS

-935 VPPVGYRSSTRESKS
+935 VPPAYRSSARESKS

-970 PHRGDDQGR
+970 PHRGEDQGR

-1012 RIPVDYRSRDM
+1012 RSPADYRSRDM

-1075 SLHSPERERGRW
+1075 SLHSPERER
-1087 SPSLERRR
+1087 
-1095 PTSPR
+1095 
-1100 IHIQHASPED
+1100 
-1110 DRTRTLDSCIPKQDS
+1110 
-1125 VDHLSAKPGAAQRQ
+1125 Q

-1145 YSSQKQTRKTSATET
+1145 YSSQKQTRKGSTTET

-1174 TPRTTEQ
+1174 APRTTEQ

-1188 HARSRSSE
+1188 HTRSRSSE

-1238 SFGSRRGRQLPQ
+1238 SFSSRRGRQLPQ
-1250 VPVRSGSIEQEQ
+1250 VPVRSGSIEQE
-1262 ETFNSST
+1262 S
-1269 KASLVV
+1269 
-1275 EERTRQMK
+1275 
-1283 MKVHRYN
+1283 
-1290 QTSGS
+1290 
-1295 GSSQEHERD
+1295 
-1304 QYTKYNIQTDQYRS
+1304 
-1318 CDNVSAKSSDSD
+1318 
-1330 VSDVSAI
+1330 
-1337 SRTSSASRLSSTSF
+1337 
-1351 MSEQSER
+1351 
-1358 PRGRIST
+1358 
-1365 FTPKMQGRRM
+1365 
-1375 GTSGRITKSTSVSGE
+1375 
-1390 MYKLEHNDGSQS
+1390 
-1402 DTAVG
+1402 
-1407 TVGTGGKKRRSS
+1407 
-1419 LSAKV
+1419 
-1424 VAIVSR
+1424 
-1430 RSRSTSQLSQ
+1430 
-1440 TEAGNKKLKSTI
+1440 GNKKLKSTI

>member
-1 MSSSVGPR
+1 MSSAVGPR
-9 GPRPPTVPPPMH
+9 GPRPPTVPPPMQ

-49 KEEAMLKRLHQ
+49 KEEAMLKCVVRDMAKPAACQTPRNAESQPPQPPLNIFRCVCVPRKPSSEEGGPERNWRLHQ

-127 EDKVYRNT
+127 EDKV
-135 VSTHCGSHST
+135 
-145 VPVRV
+145 V

-167 GAWFFGSGPQPSPS
+167 GAWFFGSGPQQPS
-181 QDGALSDTATGGSSD
+181 QDGTLSDTATGAGSEV
-196 APREKKARLQERSR
+196 PREKKARLQERSR

-221 SQEISSSSVQSDHR
+221 SQDTASPGAQVDRS
-235 KGAEV
+235 KGAEP
-240 SQLAMG
+240 SQQAVG
-246 LDQKQVSSRSRSEPP
+246 PDQKQTSRSRSEPP
-261 RERKKTILVSDQ
+261 RERKKAPGLSEQ
-273 NGKGI
+273 NGKGGL
-278 KSERKRVPKSSLQKE
+278 KSERKRVPKSAVQPGE
-293 GPTDDRERK
+293 GTAEERERK
-302 ERHEG
+302 ERRET
-307 RRLEKGKSQDYPDL
+307 RRLEKGRSQDYPDRP
-321 QEKLEEGKV
+321 EKREDGRAAE
-330 PDDEKQR
+330 DEKQR
-337 KEDEYHTR
+337 KEEEYQTR

-358 PHPEEQQMRM
+358 PPPEEQQMRM
-368 HAKVSKAR
+368 HARVSRAR

-386 PHTEME
+386 PHTEAAAAPA
-392 EAEVPENKLG
+392 EATAGKRAPAATRASPPESPRARAPAAQPPAEHGPLAPRPVPGPAEPPEPRVPEPLRK
-402 KRSQLQGT
+402 QG
-410 QDRKSLVET
+410 
-419 QRSYSIDR
+419 
-427 TGDVRISVSK
+427 
-437 QLTNHSPPTP
+437 
-447 RHSPVPI
+447 
-454 EHVEYKNHD
+454 
-463 SFKKQSRLDPSSAI
+463 RLDPGSAV
-477 LMRKAKREKMETM
+477 LLRKAKREKAESM

-513 AKRGG
+513 PKRGG
-518 KKRQMSVSSSE
+518 KRRQMSVSSSE
-529 EEGASTPEYTSC
+529 EEGVSTPEYTSC
-541 EDVEIESESVSEKGD
+541 EDVELESESVSEKGD

-615 VGGKMTEL
+615 VGGKMTDL

-682 IVSRPIGHFH
+682 IVSRPIG
-692 QFHSLN
+692 
-698 SLRHLH
+698 
-704 KNYYDIPRIPE
+704 DIPRIPE
-715 TSHPPLESSSS
+715 SSHPPLESSSS

-739 VISPTSPGALRDAP
+739 VISPTSPGALKDAP

-777 LQATDLPARVD
+777 LQATDLPPRGD

-815 KKSLE
+815 KKILE
-820 PKWNQTFLYSHVH
+820 PKWNQTFVYSHVH

-889 PLPQPSPFM
+889 PLPHPSPFL
-898 PRRHVHGGESTS
+898 PRRHIHGESSS
-910 KKLQRSRPISDSDI
+910 KKLQRSQRISDSDI
-924 SDYDVDDGIGV
+924 SDYEVDDGIGV
-935 VPPVGYRSSTRESKS
+935 VPPVGYRSSARESKA

-979 TRSRL
+979 PRSRL

-993 DEIHQMRRSRSPT
+993 DEIHPTRRSRSPT

-1012 RIPVDYRSRDM
+1012 RSPVDHRSRHM
-1023 DSQYLSDQESELL
+1023 ESQYSSEQDSELL

-1049 LHTISELQ
+1049 LHTTSELQ
-1057 PSLDRARSAS
+1057 PSLGRAKSAS

-1075 SLHSPERERGRW
+1075 SLHSPERERTHR
-1087 SPSLERRR
+1087 
-1095 PTSPR
+1095 
-1100 IHIQHASPED
+1100 
-1110 DRTRTLDSCIPKQDS
+1110 
-1125 VDHLSAKPGAAQRQ
+1125 
-1139 SRKVER
+1139 
-1145 YSSQKQTRKTSATET
+1145 
-1160 ERGLLPCLSRRGLP
+1160 
-1174 TPRTTEQ
+1174 
-1181 PVIRGKH
+1181 
-1188 HARSRSSE
+1188 
-1196 HSSIRPLCSVHHL
+1196 
-1209 APGGSAPPSPLLT
+1209 
-1222 RIHQQGSP
+1222 QGSP
-1230 TQSPPADT
+1230 TRSPPADT
-1238 SFGSRRGRQLPQ
+1238 SFSSRRGRQLPQ
-1250 VPVRSGSIEQEQ
+1250 VPVRSGSIEQ
-1262 ETFNSST
+1262 
-1269 KASLVV
+1269 ASLVV

-1283 MKVHRYN
+1283 MKVHRFK
-1290 QTSGS
+1290 QTAGS
-1295 GSSQEHERD
+1295 GSSQELDRE
-1304 QYTKYNIQTDQYRS
+1304 QYSKYNIHKDQYRS

-1358 PRGRIST
+1358 PRGRISS

-1375 GTSGRITKSTSVSGE
+1375 GTSGRAIIKSTSVSGE
-1390 MYKLEHNDGSQS
+1390 MYTLEHNDGSQS

-1407 TVGTGGKKRRSS
+1407 TVGAGGKKRRSS

-1440 TEAGNKKLKSTI
+1440 TESGHKKLKSTI

-1463 MRSRMVR
+1463 MRKMVR

-1495 RLGADSQFSDFLDGL
+1495 RVGPDSQFSDFLDGL

-1524 AMGDIQIGMVDKK
+1524 AMGDIQIGMEDKK

-1542 EVIRARG
+1542 EVIRARS

-1581 IARKTLDPLYQQTL
+1581 IARKTLDPLYQQSL

-1631 ELDLSSV
+1631 ELDLSSM

-1669 SSTGPPCIRS
+1669 SSSGPPCIRS

>member
-9 GPRPPTVPPPMH
+9 GPRPPTVPPPMQ

-127 EDKVYRNT
+127 EDKV
-135 VSTHCGSHST
+135 
-145 VPVRV
+145 V

-181 QDGALSDTATGGSSD
+181 QDGTLSDTATGGSSD

-221 SQEISSSSVQSDHR
+221 SQEISSSSVQSDRR

-240 SQLAMG
+240 SQPAMG
-246 LDQKQVSSRSRSEPP
+246 VDQKQASSRSRSEPP
-261 RERKKTILVSDQ
+261 RERKKTISVSDQ
-273 NGKGI
+273 NGKVI

-293 GPTDDRERK
+293 GPADDRERK

-307 RRLEKGKSQDYPDL
+307 RRLEKGKSQDLP
-321 QEKLEEGKV
+321 EKLEEGKV
-330 PDDEKQR
+330 PDDETQT

-386 PHTEME
+386 AHTEME

-682 IVSRPIGHFH
+682 IVSRPIG
-692 QFHSLN
+692 
-698 SLRHLH
+698 
-704 KNYYDIPRIPE
+704 DIPRIPE

-739 VISPTSPGALRDAP
+739 VISPTSPGTLRDAP

-777 LQATDLPARVD
+777 LQATDLPPRVD

-848 QPRVQEEE
+848 QPRIQEEE

-898 PRRHVHGGESTS
+898 PRRHIHGGESTS

-1012 RIPVDYRSRDM
+1012 RTPADYRSRDM

-1049 LHTISELQ
+1049 LHTISSTLPACAKTKSVIRQDISLLRDCLNSRILKFGDDLLVSELQ

-1110 DRTRTLDSCIPKQDS
+1110 DR
-1125 VDHLSAKPGAAQRQ
+1125 Q

-1145 YSSQKQTRKTSATET
+1145 YSSQKQTRKVSATET
-1160 ERGLLPCLSRRGLP
+1160 ERGLLPCVSRRGLP
-1174 TPRTTEQ
+1174 TPRTTEH

-1188 HARSRSSE
+1188 HTRSRSSE

-1238 SFGSRRGRQLPQ
+1238 SFSSRRGRQLPQ
-1250 VPVRSGSIEQEQ
+1250 VPVRSGSIEQEG
-1262 ETFNSST
+1262 
-1269 KASLVV
+1269 
-1275 EERTRQMK
+1275 
-1283 MKVHRYN
+1283 
-1290 QTSGS
+1290 GS
-1295 GSSQEHERD
+1295 
-1304 QYTKYNIQTDQYRS
+1304 
-1318 CDNVSAKSSDSD
+1318 
-1330 VSDVSAI
+1330 
-1337 SRTSSASRLSSTSF
+1337 
-1351 MSEQSER
+1351 
-1358 PRGRIST
+1358 
-1365 FTPKMQGRRM
+1365 
-1375 GTSGRITKSTSVSGE
+1375 
-1390 MYKLEHNDGSQS
+1390 
-1402 DTAVG
+1402 
-1407 TVGTGGKKRRSS
+1407 
-1419 LSAKV
+1419 
-1424 VAIVSR
+1424 
-1430 RSRSTSQLSQ
+1430 
-1440 TEAGNKKLKSTI
+1440 KKLKSTI

>member
-1 MSSSVGPR
+1 MC
-9 GPRPPTVPPPMH
+9 
-21 ELPDLSHL
+21 
-29 TEEERN
+29 
-35 IIMAVMDRQKEEEE
+35 
-49 KEEAMLKRLHQ
+49 
-60 QFESYKEQVRK
+60 
-71 IGEEARRYQGEHKDD
+71 
-86 APTCGICHKTKFADG
+86 APG
-101 CGHLCSYCRTKF
+101 
-113 CARCGGRVSLRSNN
+113 
-127 EDKVYRNT
+127 
-135 VSTHCGSHST
+135 
-145 VPVRV
+145 VPVSPEVWEEVR
-150 MWVCNLCRK
+150 
-159 QQEILTKS
+159 S
-167 GAWFFGSGPQPSPS
+167 AGS
-181 QDGALSDTATGGSSD
+181 
-196 APREKKARLQERSR
+196 
-210 SQTPLSTAAAS
+210 
-221 SQEISSSSVQSDHR
+221 
-235 KGAEV
+235 
-240 SQLAMG
+240 
-246 LDQKQVSSRSRSEPP
+246 
-261 RERKKTILVSDQ
+261 
-273 NGKGI
+273 
-278 KSERKRVPKSSLQKE
+278 
-293 GPTDDRERK
+293 
-302 ERHEG
+302 
-307 RRLEKGKSQDYPDL
+307 
-321 QEKLEEGKV
+321 
-330 PDDEKQR
+330 
-337 KEDEYHTR
+337 
-345 YRSDP
+345 
-350 NLARYPVK
+350 
-358 PHPEEQQMRM
+358 
-368 HAKVSKAR
+368 
-376 HERRHSDVAL
+376 
-386 PHTEME
+386 
-392 EAEVPENKLG
+392 
-402 KRSQLQGT
+402 
-410 QDRKSLVET
+410 
-419 QRSYSIDR
+419 
-427 TGDVRISVSK
+427 
-437 QLTNHSPPTP
+437 
-447 RHSPVPI
+447 
-454 EHVEYKNHD
+454 
-463 SFKKQSRLDPSSAI
+463 
-477 LMRKAKREKMETM
+477 
-490 LRNDSLSSDQ
+490 
-500 SESVRPSPPKPHR
+500 
-513 AKRGG
+513 
-518 KKRQMSVSSSE
+518 
-529 EEGASTPEYTSC
+529 EEGA
-541 EDVEIESESVSEKGD
+541 IEARQAGAGD

-561 LDPATWHSRETS
+561 LDPATWHSREAS

-615 VGGKMTEL
+615 VGGKMTDL

-682 IVSRPIGHFH
+682 IVSRPIG
-692 QFHSLN
+692 
-698 SLRHLH
+698 
-704 KNYYDIPRIPE
+704 DIPRIPE
-715 TSHPPLESSSS
+715 SSHPPLESSSS

-739 VISPTSPGALRDAP
+739 VISPTSPGALKDAP

-777 LQATDLPARVD
+777 LQATDLPPRVD

-815 KKSLE
+815 KKLLE
-820 PKWNQTFLYSHVH
+820 PKWNQTFVYSHVH

-848 QPRVQEEE
+848 QPRAQEEE

-889 PLPQPSPFM
+889 PLPHPSPFM
-898 PRRHVHGGESTS
+898 PRRHIHGESSS
-910 KKLQRSRPISDSDI
+910 KKLQRSQRISDSDI
-924 SDYDVDDGIGV
+924 SDFEVDDGIGV
-935 VPPVGYRSSTRESKS
+935 VPPVGYRPGARESKS

-960 TTHHRSRSVS
+960 VTHHRSRSVS
-970 PHRGDDQGR
+970 PHRDDQGR
-979 TRSRL
+979 PRSRL

-993 DEIHQMRRSRSPT
+993 DEIHPMRRSRSPT

-1012 RIPVDYRSRDM
+1012 RSPADRRARDA
-1023 DSQYLSDQESELL
+1023 DSQYLSEQDSELL
-1036 MLPRAK
+1036 LLPRAK

-1049 LHTISELQ
+1049 LHTTSELQ

-1067 TNCLRPDT
+1067 THCLRPDA
-1075 SLHSPERERGRW
+1075 SLHSPERERVL
-1087 SPSLERRR
+1087 P
-1095 PTSPR
+1095 
-1100 IHIQHASPED
+1100 
-1110 DRTRTLDSCIPKQDS
+1110 
-1125 VDHLSAKPGAAQRQ
+1125 
-1139 SRKVER
+1139 
-1145 YSSQKQTRKTSATET
+1145 
-1160 ERGLLPCLSRRGLP
+1160 PCLSRRGHAA
-1174 TPRTTEQ
+1174 PRATDQ
-1181 PVIRGKH
+1181 PGIRGKH
-1188 HARSRSSE
+1188 PARSRSSE
-1196 HSSIRPLCSVHHL
+1196 HPSVRTLCSTHHL
-1209 APGGSAPPSPLLT
+1209 VPGGSAPPSPLLT
-1222 RIHQQGSP
+1222 RMHRQGSP
-1230 TQSPPADT
+1230 TRSPPADT
-1238 SFGSRRGRQLPQ
+1238 PPTSRRGRQLPQ
-1250 VPVRSGSIEQEQ
+1250 VPVRSGSLEQ
-1262 ETFNSST
+1262 
-1269 KASLVV
+1269 ASLVV

-1283 MKVHRYN
+1283 IKVHRFK
-1290 QTSGS
+1290 QTTGS
-1295 GSSQEHERD
+1295 GSSQELDRE
-1304 QYTKYNIQTDQYRS
+1304 QYSKYNIHKDQCRS
-1318 CDNVSAKSSDSD
+1318 CDNVSARSSDSD
-1330 VSDVSAI
+1330 VSDVSAV

-1351 MSEQSER
+1351 LSEQSER
-1358 PRGRIST
+1358 PRGRLSS

-1375 GTSGRITKSTSVSGE
+1375 GPSGRAITKSTSVSGE
-1390 MYKLEHNDGSQS
+1390 IYSLEHHDGSQS

-1407 TVGTGGKKRRSS
+1407 TVGAGSKKRRSS

-1440 TEAGNKKLKSTI
+1440 TESGHKKLKSTI

-1463 MRSRMVR
+1463 MRKMVR

-1524 AMGDIQIGMVDKK
+1524 AMGDIQIGMEDKK

-1542 EVIRARG
+1542 EVIRARS

-1581 IARKTLDPLYQQTL
+1581 IARKTLDPLYQQSL

-1631 ELDLSSV
+1631 ELDLSSM

>member
-9 GPRPPTVPPPMH
+9 GPRPPTVPPPMQ

-127 EDKVYRNT
+127 
-135 VSTHCGSHST
+135 
-145 VPVRV
+145 V

-181 QDGALSDTATGGSSD
+181 QDGALSDTATGGSSE
-196 APREKKARLQERSR
+196 ALREKKARLQERSR
-210 SQTPLSTAAAS
+210 SQTPLSTATAS
-221 SQEISSSSVQSDHR
+221 SQEISSSSVQSDRR

-240 SQLAMG
+240 SQPAMG

-273 NGKGI
+273 NGKGL

-293 GPTDDRERK
+293 GPADDRERK

-321 QEKLEEGKV
+321 PEKLEEGKV

-345 YRSDP
+345 YKSDP

-386 PHTEME
+386 AHTEME

-402 KRSQLQGT
+402 KRSQLQGA

-682 IVSRPIGHFH
+682 IVSRPIG
-692 QFHSLN
+692 
-698 SLRHLH
+698 
-704 KNYYDIPRIPE
+704 DIPRIPE

-777 LQATDLPARVD
+777 LQATDLPPRAD

-898 PRRHVHGGESTS
+898 PRRHVHGGESAS

-935 VPPVGYRSSTRESKS
+935 VPPGYRSSTRESKS

-1012 RIPVDYRSRDM
+1012 RTPVDYRSRDM
-1023 DSQYLSDQESELL
+1023 DSQYLSDQE
-1036 MLPRAK
+1036 R
-1042 RGRSAEC
+1042 
-1049 LHTISELQ
+1049 H
-1057 PSLDRARSAS
+1057 
-1067 TNCLRPDT
+1067 
-1075 SLHSPERERGRW
+1075 
-1087 SPSLERRR
+1087 
-1095 PTSPR
+1095 
-1100 IHIQHASPED
+1100 
-1110 DRTRTLDSCIPKQDS
+1110 
-1125 VDHLSAKPGAAQRQ
+1125 

-1145 YSSQKQTRKTSATET
+1145 YSSQKQARKGSATET
-1160 ERGLLPCLSRRGLP
+1160 E
-1174 TPRTTEQ
+1174 
-1181 PVIRGKH
+1181 
-1188 HARSRSSE
+1188 
-1196 HSSIRPLCSVHHL
+1196 
-1209 APGGSAPPSPLLT
+1209 

-1238 SFGSRRGRQLPQ
+1238 SFSSRRGRQLPQ
-1250 VPVRSGSIEQEQ
+1250 VPVRSGSIEQ
-1262 ETFNSST
+1262 
-1269 KASLVV
+1269 ASLVV

-1295 GSSQEHERD
+1295 GSSQEHERE